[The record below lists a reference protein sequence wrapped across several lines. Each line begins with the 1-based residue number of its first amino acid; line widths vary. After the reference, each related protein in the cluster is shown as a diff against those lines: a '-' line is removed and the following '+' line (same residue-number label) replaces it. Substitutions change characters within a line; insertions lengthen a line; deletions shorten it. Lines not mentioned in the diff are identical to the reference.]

1 MAVRFLPNA
10 DDRPAGHGQAAA
22 HHQGRELAEVISLRS
37 RLVTPAE
44 ADSSEVAD
52 THETG
57 SVAAAADA
65 PGIGDALQVEVEVE
79 VEVEAEAIERDA
91 ARIELR
97 EFAVRA
103 LARRSRTRFEL
114 RAELLAHEY
123 GLDDIEMLLDE
134 FEESR
139 YLDDLGLAR
148 IVTEKLRSTKRAS
161 RTQIRRKLAE
171 RGFASEAIEIVVGEL
186 DDEEEHTLLQQA
198 ASDRA
203 RRLTGVDRAT
213 AERRLLGFL
222 ARRGWG
228 GEPAFRAV
236 REALDE
242 HGTGGPVQF
251 R

>member
-1 MAVRFLPNA
+1 MAVRFLPNG
-10 DDRPAGHGQAAA
+10 DDRPAGHDQVVA
-22 HHQGRELAEVISLRS
+22 HDEGRELAEVISLRS

-44 ADSSEVAD
+44 VVPTE
-52 THETG
+52 
-57 SVAAAADA
+57 AAEDPAA
-65 PGIGDALQVEVEVE
+65 
-79 VEVEAEAIERDA
+79 EAEAAERDA

-103 LARRSRTRFEL
+103 LARRARTRFEL

-123 GLDDIEMLLDE
+123 ELDDIEALLDE

-148 IVTEKLRSTKRAS
+148 IVTEKLRSAKRAS
-161 RTQIRRKLAE
+161 RAQIRRKLAE
-171 RGFASEAIEIVVGEL
+171 RGFTSETIEIAVGEL
-186 DDEEEHTLLQQA
+186 DDEEEHALLMRA

-236 REALDE
+236 REALDAN
-242 HGTGGPVQF
+242 GTGGPVQF